1 MAAPWLKYQQAP
13 TVATPPTQ
21 EAAGPPVVSPE
32 AMPPVAS
39 SAAPAGPWAKY
50 AASETPASA
59 PPAQEG
65 PSIGRQIVESPVGAG
80 ELLLQ
85 GATGLIAQ
93 PIAGIGGLAA
103 GATNYFNR
111 LTGSN
116 TPDIDEAAV
125 VRDLQ
130 NQFTYQPQ
138 SRSAAAGAAT
148 IAAGVN
154 AADRNVA
161 QPALEAIGKV
171 SPTAENV
178 VRSTVPAVAE
188 IAGSALPV
196 TKLATAPGRAIL
208 LNAEAAAGGAARAN
222 VTNAARTAE
231 RVAAKPLGP
240 AATAEEVIARQFG
253 NSQQSMGAA
262 AAAPSLANVSPEL
275 KKAIVDSA
283 RKTGG
288 AINPEALQR
297 LTDAD
302 EVFRGTNA
310 KLSEGQALQDA
321 RLISEELNM
330 RGRVP
335 EFGKQFEAQAPAL
348 ARRLQTIRDEAGPDV
363 FSANHVEH
371 GDTLINAY
379 RTVDEA
385 RSTAINQAYAELR
398 AAAGGNFPIGGKT
411 LLDDV
416 KTRLQSQ
423 LITDHAP
430 RSIMN
435 ALESFAAK
443 PGSMTFENFEAM
455 RTNLAT
461 IQRTATDGLE
471 RRAAGM
477 IRQAMEDLPLAPGA
491 ARLKPLADK
500 ARALARER
508 FAAIEADPA
517 YDAVVNGGVEPDD
530 FVRKFVTGGKRDNLT
545 RMAQTIGNDPTAR
558 QTLGVAALD
567 YLRDAARLNP
577 HFEGNF
583 AADSFNKALQKLGPG
598 VQSLLPANV
607 VEQIEQLGRVARAT
621 TFQPRG
627 NFVNS
632 SNTFTAAAAEGV
644 KEGTKG
650 AAEGVANVAAGGVPV
665 GTWIRKGMEGAAH
678 RRQAKRAFDP
688 RSALSRLPETTRQ

>member
-1 MAAPWLKYQQAP
+1 MPFDLASAKPVGAPPQAGGAP
-13 TVATPPTQ
+13 A
-21 EAAGPPVVSPE
+21 
-32 AMPPVAS
+32 PVAS
-39 SAAPAGPWAKY
+39 GGFDLGTAK
-50 AASETPASA
+50 PVGA

-65 PSIGRQIVESPVGAG
+65 PSVGQQILEAPVGAG
-80 ELLLQ
+80 EMLLQ
-85 GATGLIAQ
+85 GATGLVAQ
-93 PIAGIGGLAA
+93 PIAGLGGLAA

-111 LTGSN
+111 AIGSD
-116 TPDIDEAAV
+116 TPDINEADV
-125 VRDLQ
+125 VRGLQ
-130 NQFTYQPQ
+130 NQLTYQPQ

-148 IAAGVN
+148 IASGVN
-154 AADRNVA
+154 AADRAVA
-161 QPALEAIGKV
+161 QPALEAIGNV

-178 VRSTVPAVAE
+178 VRTAVPAAAE
-188 IAGSALPV
+188 ILSSAAPV
-196 TKLATAPGRAIL
+196 AKLATAPGRAVL

-222 VTNAARTAE
+222 VTNAARQAE
-231 RVAAKPLGP
+231 RVAASPLGP
-240 AATAEEVIARQFG
+240 ATTAEEVLQRQAASSAQ
-253 NSQQSMGAA
+253 NMGAA

-275 KKAIVDSA
+275 KAAIVDSA

-302 EVFRGTNA
+302 EVFRGTGA

-321 RLISEELNM
+321 RLISEEQNM

-371 GDTLINAY
+371 GDTLMNAY

-385 RSTAINQAYAELR
+385 RSTAINKAYADLR
-398 AAAGGNFPIGGKT
+398 AAAGGNFPIGGKS

-416 KTRLQSQ
+416 NSRLHSQ

-435 ALESFAAK
+435 ALEGFAAK

-471 RRAAGM
+471 RKAAGL

-491 ARLKPLADK
+491 AKLKPLADR

-508 FAAIEADPA
+508 FQAIEADPA
-517 YDAVVNGGVEPDD
+517 YDAVVNGSVEPDD

-545 RMAQTIGNDPTAR
+545 RMAQTIGTDPGAQ
-558 QTLGVAALD
+558 QTLAVAALD

-598 VQSLLPANV
+598 VQSILPAKV
-607 VEQIEQLGRVARAT
+607 VEQVEQLGRVARAT
-621 TFQPRG
+621 TFRPRG
-627 NFVNS
+627 EFVNS

-678 RRQAKRAFDP
+678 RRQARRSFDP